1 MGIDGMGWVA
11 VAPTLAR
18 LRISSSSPP
27 RPSPSVLPPRD
38 WGMERG
44 GGQGSRSEIVEG
56 ERRLHR
62 ESVPRPGERARS
74 MRGHGEI
81 RASGRASWAR
91 SAGGFHARTLRGG
104 AQAEGEAVWGGPGS
118 AATSIGDAVEA
129 CIVGEIRGWVPCA
142 DTARSTGGG
151 RGGVGWWGGIRGT
164 FHRRQEDRAAQ
175 AEPCT
180 TQMCGSLH
188 STLKE

>member
-1 MGIDGMGWVA
+1 VREAIVYVVLMGIDGMGRVA

-27 RPSPSVLPPRD
+27 RPSPSELPPRD

-44 GGQGSRSEIVEG
+44 RGQGSRSDIAGGEG
-56 ERRLHR
+56 RLHR
-62 ESVPRPGERARS
+62 ESVPRPGERAGS

-91 SAGGFHARTLRGG
+91 SAGGFHARTRRGG

-118 AATSIGDAVEA
+118 AAPSIGGTVEA
-129 CIVGEIRGWVPCA
+129 CIVGEIHLAVSDVATRDPAAMARRGA
-142 DTARSTGGG
+142 
-151 RGGVGWWGGIRGT
+151 
-164 FHRRQEDRAAQ
+164 
-175 AEPCT
+175 
-180 TQMCGSLH
+180 
-188 STLKE
+188 

>member
-1 MGIDGMGWVA
+1 VREAIVYVVLMGIDGMGRVA

-27 RPSPSVLPPRD
+27 RPSPSELPPRD

-44 GGQGSRSEIVEG
+44 RGQGSRSDIAGGEG
-56 ERRLHR
+56 RLHR
-62 ESVPRPGERARS
+62 ESVPRPGERAGS

-91 SAGGFHARTLRGG
+91 SAGGFHARTRRGG

-118 AATSIGDAVEA
+118 AAPSIGGAVEA
-129 CIVGEIRGWVPCA
+129 CIVGEIHLAVSDVATRDPAAMARRGA
-142 DTARSTGGG
+142 ESAAMGGG
-151 RGGVGWWGGIRGT
+151 GEWERAGGPARTV
-164 FHRRQEDRAAQ
+164 
-175 AEPCT
+175 C
-180 TQMCGSLH
+180 
-188 STLKE
+188 